1 MADYQGYPTVTII
14 MLSMLK
20 KGTNIAKM
28 QKKCFLGERSIKR
41 YIRSL
46 RQDWGC
52 VIKYDRPNNVY
63 TMTDSGYFDFERI
76 G

>member
-1 MADYQGYPTVTII
+1 MADYQGYPTVIII

-20 KGTNIAKM
+20 KGTNIAKIM
-28 QKKCFLGERSIKR
+28 KKCFISERSAKR

-52 VIKYDRPNNVY
+52 VIKYDRPNNIY
-63 TMTDSGYFDFERI
+63 TMTDPGLFDFERI